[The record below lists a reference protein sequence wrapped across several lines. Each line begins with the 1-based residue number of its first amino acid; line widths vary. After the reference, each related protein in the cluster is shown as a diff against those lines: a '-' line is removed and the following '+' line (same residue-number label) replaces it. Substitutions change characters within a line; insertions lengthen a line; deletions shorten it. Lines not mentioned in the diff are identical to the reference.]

1 MAPMDD
7 EPPDRGGAGHISE
20 PARPDRIAGELVTE
34 SFDYDGGRK
43 VTVYLPPSPPHAVV
57 FAGDGQLISQWGL
70 YLEAADLPATMI
82 VGAHRTEAEDEMVR
96 LGEYSPG
103 FDPARFALHERFFV
117 HDVREWVRSRFG
129 VMLPAD
135 RTAVAGVSASAEF
148 ALVMAMRHPNLYGTV
163 FAASPGAGYRPPSAM
178 PSPLPRTYLAAGSL
192 EPFFLK
198 NATRWAEAMRAAGA
212 DIVMRQ
218 RAGDHGDPFWQAEFV
233 RMVGWAFGSS
243 GTPWPQA

>member
-1 MAPMDD
+1 M
-7 EPPDRGGAGHISE
+7 
-20 PARPDRIAGELVTE
+20 
-34 SFDYDGGRK
+34 
-43 VTVYLPPSPPHAVV
+43 
-57 FAGDGQLISQWGL
+57 
-70 YLEAADLPATMI
+70 YLEAADSPATMI

-117 HDVREWVRSRFG
+117 HDVREWVRSRLG

-148 ALVMAMRHPNLYGTV
+148 ALAMAMRHPNLYGTV
-163 FAASPGAGYRPPSAM
+163 FAASPGAGYRPPSVM
-178 PSPLPRTYLAAGSL
+178 LSPLPRTYLAAGSL
-192 EPFFLK
+192 EPFFLE

-243 GTPWPQA
+243 GTPCPQA